1 MKTLAMRSR
10 HERGMTLIELMVA
23 LTLGLM
29 VVLVVGQVFYSN
41 KTVFRS
47 QAAQAEVQEKGR
59 FAIRWV
65 SEQVR
70 QAGYVDTTK
79 LANGLAVNF
88 PASGTTFT
96 SAGTVLLEASGTLN
110 YRFYGNGD
118 NQIIDCQGSPVASAS
133 TAYNFSIA
141 RTASDVMT
149 CTSAG
154 STSTVLSGVKQLVL
168 SYGVDSSTTPDNI
181 PESYVAA
188 ASVTDWTKVH
198 VVRVCILVESDT
210 QYTAPS
216 GYSVTDCNGSA
227 YPAAGVSNNGK
238 LARTFRTSIFLRNNL
253 S

>member
-59 FAIRWV
+59 FALRWV
-65 SEQVR
+65 SEQLR
-70 QAGYVDTTK
+70 QAGYVDTTR
-79 LANGLAVNF
+79 LANGLASNF
-88 PASGTTFT
+88 PISNPTFA

-118 NQIIDCQGSPVASAS
+118 NQIVDCQGSPVASAVI
-133 TAYNFSIA
+133 TNFAIA

-168 SYGVDSSTTPDNI
+168 MYGEDLSTPADNVPDI
-181 PESYVAA
+181 YRSA
-188 ASVTDWTKVH
+188 ASVANWMNVH
-198 VVRVCILVESDT
+198 VVQVCILVESDT

>member
-1 MKTLAMRSR
+1 MTVLAMRSR
-10 HERGMTLIELMVA
+10 HECGMTLIELMVA

-29 VVLVVGQVFYSN
+29 VMLLVGQVFYSN

-59 FAIRWV
+59 FAIRWI
-65 SEQVR
+65 SGQVR
-70 QAGYVDTTK
+70 QAGYVDTSK
-79 LANGLAVNF
+79 LANGMAANF
-88 PASGTTFT
+88 PISSPPFA
-96 SAGTVLLEASGTLN
+96 SAGVVLLGGGETLN

-118 NQIIDCQGSPVASAS
+118 NQIIDCQGSPVASA
-133 TAYNFSIA
+133 AVYNFAII
-141 RTASDVMT
+141 RTANDEMT
-149 CTSAG
+149 CTSASG
-154 STSTVLSGVKQLVL
+154 TSTVVSGVKQLVL
-168 SYGVDSSTTPDNI
+168 EYGVDANSDNI
-181 PESYVAA
+181 PESYVP
-188 ASVTDWTKVH
+188 ASGVTDWSAVRAI
-198 VVRVCILVESDT
+198 RVCMLVESDT